1 MVEITTAMV
10 KDLRARTNAG
20 VLDCKKAL
28 QETQGDMEEAVRV
41 LREKGLAI
49 AAKKSG
55 REAKEGVVASYIHL
69 GGRIGVLLELNCE
82 TDFVARTEA
91 FQELAHDLAMQIAA
105 ARPLYVQV
113 DDVPPEVVEAEK
125 DIYRKQ
131 AEDSGKP
138 PHIID
143 RIVEGKLSKYYEET
157 CLLLQPFIKDAE
169 LTVEQLITDKIAEV
183 GENIVV
189 RRFVRYELGN

>member
-28 QETQGDMEEAVRV
+28 QETQGDMDEAVRV
-41 LREKGLAI
+41 LREKGLAL

-55 REAKEGVVASYIHL
+55 REAKDGVIASYIHL

-82 TDFVARTEA
+82 TDFVARTEV

-105 ARPLYVQV
+105 SRPLYVQV

-131 AEDSGKP
+131 AEGSGKP
-138 PHIID
+138 SHVID

-169 LTVEQLITDKIAEV
+169 LTVEQLIKNKIAEV